1 MEICH
6 MRMCVSER
14 DTEKREGNLSNSCV
28 WVIGSV
34 LHVRGRE
41 SVPVFVSVC
50 ERERERNFLVCTPKK
65 IIKY

>member
-14 DTEKREGNLSNSCV
+14 DKEKREGNLSNSCV
-28 WVIGSV
+28 WVKGSV
-34 LHVRGRE
+34 LYVRGRE

-50 ERERERNFLVCTPKK
+50 KRERERETFLCAPQRRS
-65 IIKY
+65 